1 MKKLV
6 KRIAYEAKE
15 FIKLFMLG
23 YVPCLTFMSLFF
35 TIKGLA
41 LLTVWVAAGFFL
53 FCVVCYILQTRKEKR
68 IAKAK
73 LKRSEI

>member
-35 TIKGLA
+35 TIN
-41 LLTVWVAAGFFL
+41 
-53 FCVVCYILQTRKEKR
+53 
-68 IAKAK
+68 
-73 LKRSEI
+73 